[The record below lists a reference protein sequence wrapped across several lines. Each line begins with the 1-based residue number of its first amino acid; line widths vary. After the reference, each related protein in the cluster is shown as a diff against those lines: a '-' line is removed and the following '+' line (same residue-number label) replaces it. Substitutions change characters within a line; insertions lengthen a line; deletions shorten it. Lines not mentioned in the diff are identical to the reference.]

1 MEEPI
6 DSSSLMVDVP
16 VSGGGGPDA
25 AAVGGVG
32 GVVVPSLGF
41 GGTDDSS
48 YLPSVD
54 ELNQSALGG
63 ADPFMQMQPLEGL
76 PPALSLDALP
86 DGLGLDDLPP
96 E

>member
-1 MEEPI
+1 MPNP
-6 DSSSLMVDVP
+6 SSMLASSDDTAVA
-16 VSGGGGPDA
+16 GGA
-25 AAVGGVG
+25 GGVG
-32 GVVVPSLGF
+32 VPSLGF
-41 GGTDDSS
+41 GGADDSS

-63 ADPFMQMQPLEGL
+63 ADSFMQMQPLEGL